1 MNKHSGKWGLVG
13 IEFNGPDGTVLR
25 GEGWTVE
32 GHPIDDYNGTY
43 VLSFAATEG
52 PAAEWPKAALN

>member
-1 MNKHSGKWGLVG
+1 MDSSGKWGLVG

-25 GEGWTVE
+25 GVGWSVE

-43 VLSFAATEG
+43 VLSIAPEKG
-52 PAAEWPKAALN
+52 EQEWPKATLN